1 MDRVIT
7 YAQNIRLADVIDI
20 MIVAYIIYKLMMLIR
35 ETRAEQLIRGII
47 ALLIFTAVTK
57 QLNLYTIQWIINNI
71 LFYGVVSLLI
81 VFQPELRRGLE
92 YIGRSNFLSKPIVEI
107 KGEQISKLTEEVSTA
122 VSSLARQKIGAL
134 IVIERSTGLNE
145 IIESGTRLDADVSSE
160 LLINIFIPNTPLH
173 DGAVIIRGDKV
184 RAAACFLPLTENIT
198 LSKELGTRHRAA
210 LGISERSDAI
220 AIIVSEETGAVS
232 IADSG
237 KITRYVDD
245 ETLKVILQG
254 IFSTE
259 STGFFSLWR
268 SKEDKNEG

>member
-1 MDRVIT
+1 MERIIT
-7 YAQNIRLADVIDI
+7 YAQNIRLEDVVDI
-20 MIVAYIIYKLMMLIR
+20 MIVAFIIYKLMMLIR

-57 QLNLYTIQWIINNI
+57 RLNLYTIQWIINNI

-107 KGEQISKLTEEVSTA
+107 KGEEISKLTSEVSTA
-122 VSSLARQKIGAL
+122 ISSLARQKIGAL
-134 IVIERSTGLNE
+134 IVLERNTGLNE
-145 IIESGTRLDADVSSE
+145 IIESGTKLDADVSSE

-173 DGAVIIRGDKV
+173 DGAVIIRGDKI

-210 LGISERSDAI
+210 LGISERSDAL

-232 IADSG
+232 IAESG

-254 IFSTE
+254 VFATE
-259 STGFFSLWR
+259 DTRIFSLWR
-268 SKEDKNEG
+268 SKDDKN